1 MVIGG
6 IGIPPRHPI
15 ITARCL
21 GGEGGGRPP
30 QQHPQTN
37 STKIKELSEHRWVI
51 LEGFWQTRSVG
62 CWKGFSRD
70 DAPSGLGGL
79 CVRDGSILYKR
90 FKEKWLMP
98 TTWPEQRI

>member
-1 MVIGG
+1 MAIGG

-21 GGEGGGRPP
+21 GGEGGAAATPTP
-30 QQHPQTN
+30 TN
-37 STKIKELSEHRWVI
+37 QFKKIKELSEHRWVI

-70 DAPSGLGGL
+70 DAPSGLGAFVSEMVPFCIGAL
-79 CVRDGSILYKR
+79 KR
-90 FKEKWLMP
+90 NG
-98 TTWPEQRI
+98 